1 MTGRSAESLI
11 VGVGYLGRRVV
22 PLWQRGGGRVFGTT
36 RSGERA
42 QELASVGVVPVVYD
56 VLSGGEPLPSVDTVL
71 YAVGFDRKQGVSQR
85 EVYVEGLRRTLQRL
99 PRPRLF
105 IYVSST
111 GVYGNHAGGWVD
123 EATPPA
129 PVDAGGEA
137 CWEAEQVLANWSY
150 QEGWSTITLRLA
162 GIYGPGRWIG
172 VERLK
177 RSEPIGADPEGWL
190 NLIHVEDAAVVVD
203 AAREQGRAGETY
215 VVSDGQPVKRGEFYT
230 RLAALAGAP
239 HPQFDP
245 SQASRHRGDR
255 RINADKMRRE
265 LSPQLKY
272 PNFESA
278 WQAESSV

>member
-11 VGVGYLGRRVV
+11 VGVGYLGKRVV
-22 PLWQRGGGRVFGTT
+22 PLWQKGGGRVFGTT
-36 RSGERA
+36 RSAVRA

-71 YAVGFDRKQGVSQR
+71 YAVGFDRHQGVSQR

-123 EATPPA
+123 ETTPPA

-137 CWEAEQVLANWSY
+137 CWEAEQILEGWSC
-150 QEGWSTITLRLA
+150 QEGWSTIVLRLA

-172 VERLK
+172 VEKLK

-190 NLIHVEDAAVVVD
+190 NLIHVEDAAAVVE
-203 AAREQGRAGETY
+203 AARERGRAGETY
-215 VVSDGQPVKRGEFYT
+215 VVSDGQPVKRLDFYT

-239 HPQFDP
+239 EPHFDP

-255 RINADKMRRE
+255 RINPAKMRSD
-265 LSPQLKY
+265 LTPVLKY
-272 PNFESA
+272 PDFESA
-278 WQAESSV
+278 WQAEAPA